1 MEQQIGKACNKK
13 IVMVLDTSQTIE
25 IARTSLFS
33 IKRGTLEKTK
43 IKMLMEPKSVS
54 PRDHR
59 CLNDIF

>member
-33 IKRGTLEKTK
+33 IKRGTLEK
-43 IKMLMEPKSVS
+43 IKMLKVLTQPNILIQ
-54 PRDHR
+54 R